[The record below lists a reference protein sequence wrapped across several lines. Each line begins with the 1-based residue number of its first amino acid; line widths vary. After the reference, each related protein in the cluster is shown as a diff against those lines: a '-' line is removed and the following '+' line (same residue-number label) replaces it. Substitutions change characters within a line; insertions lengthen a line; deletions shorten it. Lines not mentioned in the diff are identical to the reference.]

1 MFKNALQK
9 LGFGKKKKNKE
20 YSPADVPIGDGLLNR
35 EKIKVQN
42 RRMRELDM
50 MLQEGFITKEQ
61 YEKDKFRIMGTPKK
75 NKKK

>member
-1 MFKNALQK
+1 MIKKALQK
-9 LGFGKKKKNKE
+9 LGIGGKKKKEK
-20 YSPADVPIGDGLLNR
+20 SPADVPIGDGLLNR
-35 EKIKVQN
+35 EKIKVQS

-75 NKKK
+75 KKK